1 MVYVPCRICGRTHE
15 EFFCE
20 STDYITGEIFR
31 VVRCTGCGLIYVN
44 PQPPADEIVRYYP
57 QTHQSSAPAA
67 YERSDARPRIKLVS
81 SLFGGT
87 PGRIL
92 DMGCGKGLLL
102 AGLQK
107 TGWEVFGTEL
117 SEVSAQIAG
126 SAGITVY
133 NLPVEEC
140 PFEPESFDVVTLYHS
155 LEHMI
160 NPQKTLTAVHRL
172 LRPGG
177 FLVVE
182 VPNIGSWYAG
192 TFGIEWF
199 HFDVPRHLYH
209 FNQQTLRRM
218 LEACGFLV
226 VRESTHNVQYDAF
239 GAVQSVLN
247 RFLHK
252 KNLLN
257 NFNTGEVKLG
267 ELWHE
272 DNGVRNLTAL
282 VISEFALLIGFP
294 IVALMS
300 LALSRWV
307 DGGTL
312 RFVAKRKH
320 VCD

>member
-1 MVYVPCRICGRTHE
+1 MVYVPCCICGRTHE

-44 PQPPADEIVRYYP
+44 PRPSVNSLSRYYP
-57 QTHQSSAPAA
+57 QTHQSSSPAL
-67 YERSDARPRIKLVS
+67 YERSDARPRIRLVS
-81 SLFGGT
+81 GLLGGT

-92 DMGCGKGLLL
+92 DVGCGKGLLL
-102 AGLQK
+102 LGLRER
-107 TGWEVFGTEL
+107 GWEVCGTEL
-117 SEVSAQIAG
+117 SEASAQIANT
-126 SAGITVY
+126 AGITVY
-133 NLPVEEC
+133 NLPLEEC
-140 PFEPESFDVVTLYHS
+140 PFEIESFDVVTLYHS

-160 NPQKTLTAVHRL
+160 NPQKTLTAVHGL

-182 VPNIGSWYAG
+182 VPNIRSWYAG
-192 TFGIEWF
+192 TFGTEWF
-199 HFDVPRHLYH
+199 HFDAPRHLYH

-239 GAVQSVLN
+239 GAVQSILN

-282 VISEFALLIGFP
+282 AISEIALLIGFP
-294 IVALMS
+294 LFALTS

-312 RFVAKRKH
+312 RFVATREY

>member
-1 MVYVPCRICGRTHE
+1 MCGRTHE
-15 EFFCE
+15 EVFCE
-20 STDYITGEIFR
+20 SADYISGEVFR
-31 VVRCTGCGLIYVN
+31 VVRCSVCGLIYVN
-44 PQPPADEIVRYYP
+44 PQPSAEELVCYYP

-67 YERSDARPRIKLVS
+67 YERSDARPRVKLVS

-92 DMGCGKGLLL
+92 DIGCGKGLLL
-102 AGLQK
+102 AGLRK
-107 TGWEVFGTEL
+107 KGWKVFGTEL

-126 SAGITVY
+126 TAGITVY

-140 PFEPESFDVVTLYHS
+140 PFEPESFDVATLYHS
-155 LEHMI
+155 LEHMT
-160 NPQKTLTAVHRL
+160 NPLKTLRAVHGL

-177 FLVVE
+177 SLVVE
-182 VPNIGSWYAG
+182 VPNIGSWYAKAFG
-192 TFGIEWF
+192 TAWF
-199 HFDVPRHLYH
+199 HLDAPRHLYH
-209 FNQQTLRRM
+209 FNRHTLRRM

-282 VISEFALLIGFP
+282 AISEVALLIGFP
-294 IVALMS
+294 LFALMS

-312 RFVAKRKH
+312 RFIATRN
-320 VCD
+320 

>member
-1 MVYVPCRICGRTHE
+1 MVYVPCCICGMTDE

-57 QTHQSSAPAA
+57 QTHQTSAPAA
-67 YERSDARPRIKLVS
+67 YERSDARPRIKLVG

-87 PGRIL
+87 PGRVL
-92 DMGCGKGLLL
+92 DVGCGKGLLP

-107 TGWEVFGTEL
+107 MGWEVFGTEL
-117 SEVSAQIAG
+117 SEASTQIATE
-126 SAGITVY
+126 AGVTVY
-133 NLPVEEC
+133 NLPIEEC

-160 NPQKTLTAVHRL
+160 NPQKTLTSVYGL

-177 FLVVE
+177 FLVTE
-182 VPNIGSWYAG
+182 VPNIGSWHARAFG
-192 TFGIEWF
+192 TAWF
-199 HFDVPRHLYH
+199 HLDVPRHLYH
-209 FNQQTLRRM
+209 FNRHTLRRM

-226 VRESTHNVQYDAF
+226 VRENTHNLQYDAF
-239 GAVQSVLN
+239 GAVQSMLN
-247 RFLHK
+247 KFLHK

-257 NFNTGEVKLG
+257 NFNTGEVSLRQ
-267 ELWHE
+267 LWHE
-272 DNGVRNLTAL
+272 DNGVWNLTAL
-282 VISEFALLIGFP
+282 AISEFALLTGFP
-294 IVALMS
+294 LFALMS
-300 LALSRWV
+300 LVLSCWV

-312 RFVAKRKH
+312 CFVSTRKH
-320 VCD
+320 VRD

>member
-1 MVYVPCRICGRTHE
+1 MVYVSCRICGRTHE
-15 EFFCE
+15 EVFCE
-20 STDYITGEIFR
+20 SADYITGEVFC

-44 PQPPADEIVRYYP
+44 PQPSAEELVRYYP
-57 QTHQSSAPAA
+57 QTHQTSAPAA
-67 YERSDARPRIKLVS
+67 YERADARPRITLVS
-81 SLFGGT
+81 NLLGGA

-92 DMGCGKGLLL
+92 DIGCGKGLLL

-126 SAGITVY
+126 GAGITVY

-160 NPQKTLTAVHRL
+160 NPQETLKAVHGL

-182 VPNIGSWYAG
+182 VPNIGSWYARVFN
-192 TFGIEWF
+192 TAWF
-199 HFDVPRHLYH
+199 HLDVPRHLYH
-209 FNQQTLRRM
+209 FNRHTLRRM

-239 GAVQSVLN
+239 GAVQSILN
-247 RFLHK
+247 KFLHK

-257 NFNTGEVKLG
+257 NFNTGEINLRQ
-267 ELWHE
+267 LWRE
-272 DNGVRNLTAL
+272 DKGVRNLTAL
-282 VISEFALLIGFP
+282 AISEVALLIGFP
-294 IVALMS
+294 LFAFMNI
-300 LALSRWV
+300 ALSRWV

-312 RFVAKRKH
+312 RFVATR
-320 VCD
+320 DQ

>member
-1 MVYVPCRICGRTHE
+1 MVHVPCRICGRTHE

-20 STDYITGEIFR
+20 SIDYITGEVFR
-31 VVRCTGCGLIYVN
+31 VARCTGCGLIYVN
-44 PQPPADEIVRYYP
+44 PQPPASELVRYYP

-81 SLFGGT
+81 SLSDGT

-92 DMGCGKGLLL
+92 DVGCGKAQLLI
-102 AGLQK
+102 GLQK

-117 SEVSAQIAG
+117 SEASTQIATA
-126 SAGITVY
+126 AGITVY

-155 LEHMI
+155 LEHMT
-160 NPQKTLTAVHRL
+160 NPQKTLTVVQGL

-182 VPNIGSWYAG
+182 VPNIGSCYARVFG
-192 TFGIEWF
+192 TEWF
-199 HFDVPRHLYH
+199 HLDVPRHLYH
-209 FNQQTLRRM
+209 FNRQTLRRM

-282 VISEFALLIGFP
+282 AISEVALLIGFP
-294 IVALMS
+294 LFALMS

-312 RFVAKRKH
+312 RFVATRKH
-320 VCD
+320 VRD